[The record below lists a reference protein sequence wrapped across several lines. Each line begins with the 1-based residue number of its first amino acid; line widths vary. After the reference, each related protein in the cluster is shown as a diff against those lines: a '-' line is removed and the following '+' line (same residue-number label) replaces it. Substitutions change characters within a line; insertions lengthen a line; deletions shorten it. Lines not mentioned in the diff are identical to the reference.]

1 VRIVLDKSKC
11 SSIGICESLAPEYFE
26 VDDDGAV
33 IVKREI
39 VDGGA
44 LGVVEKAVAEC
55 PAAALALVK
64 E

>member
-1 VRIVLDKSKC
+1 MRIVLDKSKC

-26 VDDDGAV
+26 VDDDGAL

-39 VDGGA
+39 VDSGD
-44 LGVVEKAVAEC
+44 LGLVEKAVAEC